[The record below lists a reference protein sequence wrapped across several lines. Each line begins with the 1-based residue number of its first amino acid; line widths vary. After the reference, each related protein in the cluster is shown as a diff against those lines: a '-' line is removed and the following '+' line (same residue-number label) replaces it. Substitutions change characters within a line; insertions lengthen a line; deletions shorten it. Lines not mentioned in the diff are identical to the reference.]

1 MNIRVLSIKP
11 TWLSARL
18 VSSFTVLLRYVLP
31 VSMVLQWFYL
41 SEMGL
46 DLQSTL
52 GAFELSILAPISLS
66 GILCR
71 LSGVKVSMFR
81 NEYEKPDN
89 FMWGNFWPG
98 EGSGTRPNGL
108 YLLQSLLPVF
118 STDNFFTVFHWV
130 RERQYCTFGSCRSH
144 QTCCSSSRTLCCSG
158 PVAYVC
164 INVSYFVVVSK
175 KDILK
180 IP

>member
-1 MNIRVLSIKP
+1 MNVRVLSIKP

-18 VSSFTVLLRYVLP
+18 VSSFTVLP

-46 DLQSTL
+46 DLQCTL

-89 FMWGNFWPG
+89 FTWGNFWPG
-98 EGSGTRPNGL
+98 EGSARDQTVCIYFRASCL
-108 YLLQSLLPVF
+108 SFLLII
-118 STDNFFTVFHWV
+118 
-130 RERQYCTFGSCRSH
+130 
-144 QTCCSSSRTLCCSG
+144 SSRSFIGYASVNIVLSDPVRAIKLAAPLAVLCAAVDQWRTFS
-158 PVAYVC
+158 
-164 INVSYFVVVSK
+164 
-175 KDILK
+175 
-180 IP
+180 